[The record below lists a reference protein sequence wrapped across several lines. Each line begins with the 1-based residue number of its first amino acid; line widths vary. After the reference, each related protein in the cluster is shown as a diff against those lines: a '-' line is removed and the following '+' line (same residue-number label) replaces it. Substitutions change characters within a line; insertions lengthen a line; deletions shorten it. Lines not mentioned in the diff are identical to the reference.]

1 MVMKSSVF
9 LFLTMGVTVLL
20 IGCGEKS
27 NSASGTN
34 STSSSGNLATAP
46 ADYLN
51 AAVKAEHSAV
61 KTVDTTSLNQ
71 AIQLFNVD
79 KGRYP
84 KDLNE
89 LEQEKYIPKIP
100 EVPFGNKLVYDANAG
115 RVSVVKQ

>member
-1 MVMKSSVF
+1 MKSSAS
-9 LFLTMGVTVLL
+9 LFLAIGMAVVLA
-20 IGCGEKS
+20 GCGDKS
-27 NSASGTN
+27 GTASSGTN
-34 STSSSGNLATAP
+34 SGSSGGSLATAP

-51 AAVKAEHSAV
+51 AAVKAQQSAV

-89 LEQEKYIPKIP
+89 LVQEKYVPKLP
-100 EVPFGNKLVYDANAG
+100 DVPFGNKLVYDADKG
-115 RVSVVKQ
+115 RVTVVKQ

>member
-1 MVMKSSVF
+1 MKIAVC
-9 LFLTMGVTVLL
+9 LFCMMGVAALL
-20 IGCGEKS
+20 AGCGEKS

-89 LEQEKYIPKIP
+89 LVQERYIPKVP
-100 EVPFGNKLVYDANAG
+100 DVPFGNKLVYDEKAG